1 MQFGPTEPVL
11 QDLSRKAFKGPK
23 MEKSGQ
29 RERIIVTDSARERMD
44 KEMVALGTLMNGAPV
59 WWQLDGS
66 LNVSL
71 RKKAQG
77 GDYIGEHSDVDI
89 SVMKSELAEL
99 EDYLK
104 ERGYGLFLRSKD
116 GNMRTFRRVGH
127 GVFKGRKLEGT
138 WEAPYIMA
146 MDERGEILPGVD
158 LARIQVSIVDTDA
171 EGNPEERDIVYPREW
186 LTGEAVKVNG
196 TSVMLSHPARYLLF
210 KVLQMRDYDD
220 KDLEE
225 LATLRTLTKED
236 ISTVER
242 LVFAAAKDDEW
253 WARNPKLTKDLDRLQ
268 KRFDL
273 LRASVL

>member
-1 MQFGPTEPVL
+1 MKLGATEPVL
-11 QDLSRKAFKGPK
+11 QDVSRKAFGGPK
-23 MEKSGQ
+23 MEKNGQ
-29 RERIIVTDSARERMD
+29 RERIIVTDTGRERMD
-44 KEMVALGTLMNGAPV
+44 KEMMALGELMKEAPV

-77 GDYIGEHSDVDI
+77 GDYIGEHSDVDV
-89 SVMKSELAEL
+89 SVMRSELSEL
-99 EDYLK
+99 EPYLK

-127 GVFKGRKLEGT
+127 EVFKGRKLEGT

-146 MDERGEILPGVD
+146 MDERGEILPGAD
-158 LARIQVSIVDTDA
+158 LARIQISIVDTDA
-171 EGNPEERDIVYPREW
+171 DGNPKERDIVYPKEW
-186 LTGEAVKVNG
+186 LTGESVGVNG
-196 TSVMLSHPARYLLF
+196 SSVMLSHPARYLLF

-225 LATLRTLTKED
+225 LGKLRALTRED
-236 ISTVER
+236 LTTVER

-273 LRASVL
+273 LKASVL